1 MLCPRSV
8 PFVMW
13 RLTCGMHGVYVAPQA
28 SGFTA
33 LCLAVHDAQ
42 FGLVK
47 ALVRGRANV
56 NHVDSGGR
64 TPLCLAAAQGRK
76 DVCDALIQGGANASY
91 ATAVRWT
98 RWLAGWVRALC
109 LVSIV
114 KSHVLGLCLCRSC
127 FHDDRVV

>member
-1 MLCPRSV
+1 MPPSVPPSV
-8 PFVMW
+8 PFVRC

-42 FGLVK
+42 VCLVK

-91 ATAVRWT
+91 ATPVRLDA
-98 RWLAGWVRALC
+98 LAGWLGACFVPCVDCEKSC
-109 LVSIV
+109 LGAVSL
-114 KSHVLGLCLCRSC
+114 S
-127 FHDDRVV
+127 FTFP